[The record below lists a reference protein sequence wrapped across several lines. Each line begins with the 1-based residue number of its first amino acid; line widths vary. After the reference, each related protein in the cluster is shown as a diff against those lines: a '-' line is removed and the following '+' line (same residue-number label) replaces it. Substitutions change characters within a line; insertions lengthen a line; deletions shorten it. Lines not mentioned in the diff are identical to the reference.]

1 MKYIELKAVSKAF
14 KDTRD
19 KTINVLNKCNMYI
32 EKGESIGILGA
43 NGSGKSTLLKII
55 SGSESVSSG
64 ERIVKGNISWPVG
77 VYSALLPNLTVDQN
91 VNLIGDLMGVNKAQL
106 LDRVLSLSGL
116 TASKYQLV
124 SSLSSGMRAK
134 LGFFLVISI
143 DFDFSLWLR
152 KGS

>member
-1 MKYIELKAVSKAF
+1 MKYIELKGVTKVF

-19 KTINVLNKCNMYI
+19 KTINVLSKCDLYI

-55 SGSESVSSG
+55 SGSETVSSG

-91 VNLIGDLMGVNKAQL
+91 VNLGNIAPNDVLPLETLRLGLRGDTFFNFLPNDVVNQ
-106 LDRVLSLSGL
+106 
-116 TASKYQLV
+116 
-124 SSLSSGMRAK
+124 
-134 LGFFLVISI
+134 
-143 DFDFSLWLR
+143 R
-152 KGS
+152 KPH